1 MKNILNNRI
10 LVILSIFV
18 ILITSL
24 CTSCFASDD
33 IKYTYNGVERTVPDF
48 SHRLVDGGTY
58 CLAFILDKYSSG
70 EPLPRYWLFV
80 SNQNEQPCFGIT
92 DDGIFVYR
100 YTRAYYCNFLTDQ
113 TWLSYNSDFFTFTSD
128 LGGKNKADII
138 QTDFKV
144 YKANYTPGKE
154 ATFTDEVVFPVAPQ
168 IPEITKTLVEQ
179 TTQTQIQEQ
188 LKLMITGFLKYL
200 IVFVISVIAFWK
212 GWKFLSKQLKR
223 A

>member
-58 CLAFILDKYSSG
+58 CLAFILDEYSSG

-128 LGGKNKADII
+128 LRDKNKADII

-168 IPEITKTLVEQ
+168 ATQLSQIVEQAKTEKTLAEVVG
-179 TTQTQIQEQ
+179 ILPLILVVVVSLVGLRKA
-188 LKLMITGFLKYL
+188 LKWLLTFLRRCL
-200 IVFVISVIAFWK
+200 I
-212 GWKFLSKQLKR
+212 LLN
-223 A
+223 